1 MTTRL
6 LAAAL
11 TLLALSAC
19 STTPRPLV
27 PDTTQ
32 GPASYVCY
40 SSLVSSPDE
49 VRAIA
54 ERQCGRWG
62 MPVSG
67 VIGQSFSPFRCGVLT
82 PTVAAFQCGGG
93 APPMAAPLA
102 F

>member
-1 MTTRL
+1 MKIHF
-6 LAAAL
+6 LAAAVSL
-11 TLLALSAC
+11 MALAGC

-40 SSLVSSPDE
+40 SSMVSTPDE

-62 MPVSG
+62 LPVSG
-67 VIGQSFSPFRCGVLT
+67 VIGQSFAPFRCGVLT

-93 APPMAAPLA
+93 APITP
-102 F
+102 